1 MTSWGIDSLALDVKN
16 AFVNNEQY
24 YEGTVVGTNAAKYV
38 YLGNGTSWNLIA
50 SNIYTE
56 EA

>member
-1 MTSWGIDSLALDVKN
+1 MLALDVKN
-16 AFVNNEQY
+16 AFINNEQY
-24 YEGTVVGTNAAKYV
+24 YEGVVVGANAAKYV
-38 YLGNGTSWNLIA
+38 YLGDGTNWNLIA